1 MERVQFDWTPTSI
14 DDSFPPTGSIPAPY
28 GEERARFDERKLR
41 EVYAETDSLA
51 GEILK
56 NSQEAGQKK

>member
-1 MERVQFDWTPTSI
+1 MIHFHRPDLYQHH
-14 DDSFPPTGSIPAPY
+14 Y

-56 NSQEAGQKK
+56 KSQEAGQKK